1 MGYSSGPVLGIT
13 VAGVVAGMA
22 AQDTGAAVD
31 TFAEAMATDAGVIA
45 GATLAATQVV
55 DVMAETPSTVEEDSI
70 AESAVGSTAE
80 ACRTVE
86 AVFTAA
92 VVDAGNVPGI
102 ECTTAS
108 GTKLPAVFLCFRAVP
123 ASRILARMSGHKTAA
138 VVK

>member
-45 GATLAATQVV
+45 GAPLAATQVV
-55 DVMAETPSTVEEDSI
+55 V
-70 AESAVGSTAE
+70 STAE

-102 ECTTAS
+102 ECTTA
-108 GTKLPAVFLCFRAVP
+108 GVTKLPAVFLVCQAC
-123 ASRILARMSGHKTAA
+123 ST
-138 VVK
+138 